1 MFLYC
6 SRCLWIVRFSRIRI
20 VIVNWHQMS
29 VRESKEM
36 GRGAPSFVFSELNA
50 ADLNAVVASERHGA
64 AESELN
70 PIALD

>member
-50 ADLNAVVASERHGA
+50 VVASERHGA